1 MDNKEII
8 DKGNSNPAYE
18 YNKIINRFRLF
29 RNTIICYICKLLPLK
44 KKNSLYRLLSVKI
57 GKNVVIAPYL
67 QIDPFF
73 PEIIT
78 LENNVIIGW

>member
-44 KKNSLYRLLSVKI
+44 KKNSLY
-57 GKNVVIAPYL
+57 
-67 QIDPFF
+67 
-73 PEIIT
+73 
-78 LENNVIIGW
+78 